1 MMTKI
6 IGLTG
11 GIGSGK
17 TTVIRYIAS
26 KNIPVYIADDAGKR
40 IMETPEIIQKVNDLF
55 NGDVLLTNELLDR
68 KKIATIVFNDKQKLE
83 LLNGIVHPAVA
94 LDFEQFK
101 EAHKAERIIVKESAI
116 LFESGAYKA
125 CDYNV
130 LVTAPEV
137 IRVERV
143 VKRDQISQE
152 EVLKRIQN
160 QMRDE
165 EKQKLSDFVIINID
179 LQETYRQVD
188 KMLDLVL
195 T

>member
-1 MMTKI
+1 MTKI

-55 NGDVLLTNELLDR
+55 DGDVLLANGLLDR
-68 KKIATIVFNDKQKLE
+68 KKIATIVFNDKKKLE
-83 LLNGIVHPAVA
+83 WLNGIIHPAVA
-94 LDFEQFK
+94 LDFEEFK
-101 EAHKAERIIVKESAI
+101 ETHKNDKIIVKESAI

-130 LVTAPEV
+130 LITAPEA
-137 IRVERV
+137 IRIDRV
-143 VKRDQISQE
+143 VKRDQITKE
-152 EVLKRIQN
+152 EVLKRMQN
-160 QMRDE
+160 QMKDE
-165 EKQKLSDFVIINID
+165 EKQKLSDFVITNID
-179 LQETYRQVD
+179 LEKTYNQVD
-188 KMLDLVL
+188 EMLKLVS